1 MFQLTSE
8 QEQMINSV
16 KEYTYD
22 FRDLDFNSEELT
34 VKTELSIYNATQ
46 FSKSVDLGGLTVY
59 YNKDNELVA
68 FYDYEMQ
75 CGHIFET
82 ETV

>member
-16 KEYTYD
+16 TEYAFD
-22 FRDLDFNSEELT
+22 FRDKEYSEELEIT
-34 VKTELSIYNATQ
+34 TELSIYNATQ
-46 FSKSVDLGGLTVY
+46 FAKSEDLGGLTVY
-59 YNKDNELVA
+59 YNKNNELVA

>member
-1 MFQLTSE
+1 
-8 QEQMINSV
+8 MILVIFNFRD
-16 KEYTYD
+16 KEY
-22 FRDLDFNSEELT
+22 SEELEIT
-34 VKTELSIYNATQ
+34 TELSIYNATQ
-46 FSKSVDLGGLTVY
+46 FVKSEDLGGLTVY

-68 FYDYEMQ
+68 FFDYEMQ

>member
-82 ETV
+82 EVV